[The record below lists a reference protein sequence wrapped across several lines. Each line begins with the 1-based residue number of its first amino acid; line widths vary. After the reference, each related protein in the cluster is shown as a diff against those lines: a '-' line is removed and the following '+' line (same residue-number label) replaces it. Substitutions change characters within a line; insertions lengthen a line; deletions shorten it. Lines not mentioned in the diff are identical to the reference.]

1 MTNEFEF
8 KEAVRER
15 VSVLVGFAGGTGSG
29 KTYSALEFATGLA
42 GGKKF
47 AFIDSEAR
55 RGLHYAPRPGEPAK
69 FNFDHLDFAA
79 PFTPERYA
87 MAIAAAD
94 AKGYPVVVVDSFS
107 HEWEGE
113 GGMHDMHDA
122 ICAAAVERKRQF
134 AISKGWQFDEA
145 RTWEAENMSAWI
157 EPKGEHK
164 KMISKLL
171 QLRAHVVLCFRAE
184 DKIEMVK
191 VDNKTVVRPK
201 QSLTGTDGW
210 IPITERRLPFELTAS
225 FLLKADHPGVL
236 VPIKLQ
242 EQHKPMFPLDKPLT
256 RAAGEAMARWA
267 IGTPVT
273 PSAPSASDLATVVA
287 GFKAATTITAL
298 QAAGGAAKGL
308 PDADKGAATVAYK
321 ERLEALKAAQPA
333 TQDKEPG
340 SEG

>member
-1 MTNEFEF
+1 MSDEFEF
-8 KEAVRER
+8 KPAVRER
-15 VSVLVGFAGGTGSG
+15 VSVIVGFASGTGGG
-29 KTYSALEFATGLA
+29 KTFSALEFATGLA

-55 RGLHYAPRPGEPAK
+55 RGLHYAPKPGEQAR
-69 FNFDHLDFAA
+69 FDFDHLDFRP

-87 MAIAAAD
+87 KAIAAAD
-94 AKGYPVVVVDSFS
+94 AKGYPVIVVDSMS

-134 AISKGWQFDEA
+134 AISKSWQFDEA

-157 EPKGEHK
+157 DPKSEHK
-164 KMISKLL
+164 KMVSKLL

-184 DKIEMVK
+184 DKVEMVK
-191 VDNKTVVRPK
+191 VDGKMQVRPK
-201 QSLTGTDGW
+201 QSLTGTEGW
-210 IPITERRLPFELTAS
+210 IPITERRFPFELTAS

-236 VPIKLQ
+236 IPIKLQ

-273 PSAPSASDLATVVA
+273 APADLAFVVA
-287 GFKAATTITAL
+287 TFKAAKTIAEL
-298 QAAGGAAKGL
+298 QAFGAAAKAL
-308 PDADKGAATVAYK
+308 SDADRGAAEVAYK
-321 ERLEALKAAQPA
+321 ERLVELKGAA
-333 TQDKEPG
+333 TG
-340 SEG
+340 SNG